1 MSGVDT
7 AAPKAVPAPVQ
18 AFLTQFAMALHKT
31 RAYPPGHP
39 MRQGAVAATHQM
51 LAAARPPGLP
61 LYIGVARRQL
71 MVDGAGTDPSHYVLR
86 DLASRLSRL
95 QVGAVVIGAD
105 ATEADLAHA
114 IDALAGDPTSEPPT
128 GRPRIWGGVG
138 LLPVAYEAL
147 KLDAGGPE
155 DHGGDAEALWRDL
168 AWRALA
174 GGGVGNGTG
183 WGDGSRR
190 ADTQGPGPGGGDGL
204 GWAGGG
210 SAGPL
215 GWAGQGTPAGV
226 GTGPGPSVDEIL
238 VSGSEAFAEALAER
252 LQRPETRAAVAKAVE
267 QVARHAASLDPEA
280 RRTIEVKLRHLLA
293 SLPREALG
301 LLLNVDFA
309 RREDLARVEPAVEW
323 LPVPALLEVL
333 DMAGRAQQQDISTSL
348 LRMLRKL
355 AANADAANADPANAD
370 PAAENDL
377 RAVLREILHAWTL
390 ESPNPWHHTHVLESL
405 ARRERSP
412 LAIERTDGEGLR
424 LVQIALETEAT
435 GEQLE
440 EGVELAIEAG
450 DLAPMV
456 RALDT
461 APAESAA
468 ARVIWGA
475 LTAPAMLRRLL
486 LDRNSEPAA
495 LERVLSEA
503 GEAALEALLDGVI
516 RSQDRSVQRVAL
528 QRVIALGPR
537 GVSALASRLGSVSP
551 AGLRPVLAILA
562 ELPDLPDG
570 LTVRT
575 YTESPDPLTRLEA
588 YRVMTRNPGER
599 DEAIHGA
606 LADPDERVV
615 RVAVEAGAAGF
626 PRSSLT
632 RLLLLLNSAGRS
644 VELRARGVSLLAQ
657 FDAPVVRQWLLE
669 GLVVRRGWLRR
680 LRLVPKT
687 PVLVAKLTVLAD
699 RWGSVPE
706 VQRVLRLAR
715 ATGDADLIAACGEG
729 ESG

>member
-18 AFLTQFAMALHKT
+18 AFLTQFAVALHKT

-39 MRQGAVAATHQM
+39 MRQGAVAAAHQA
-51 LAAARPPGLP
+51 LGAARQPGLP

-71 MVDGAGTDPSHYVLR
+71 LVDGAGTDPGHYMLR

-95 QVGAVVIGAD
+95 QVGAVVIGGD
-105 ATEADLAHA
+105 ATETDLAHA
-114 IDALAGDPTSEPPT
+114 VDALARDPTCEPPT
-128 GRPRIWGGVG
+128 GRPRMWGGVG

-147 KLDAGGPE
+147 KLDAGGVE
-155 DHGGDAEALWRDL
+155 DHAGDAEALWRDL
-168 AWRALA
+168 AWRALT
-174 GGGVGNGTG
+174 GGGAGNGTG
-183 WGDGSRR
+183 WGNAPDRSGTRGRGS
-190 ADTQGPGPGGGDGL
+190 GDGDGP

-215 GWAGQGTPAGV
+215 GLAGQVTPAGV

-252 LQRPETRAAVAKAVE
+252 LQRPETRAAVAKAIE
-267 QVARHAASLDPEA
+267 QAARHAASLDPEA

-301 LLLNVDFA
+301 LLLDVDLA
-309 RREDLARVEPAVEW
+309 RREDLARVESAVEW
-323 LPVPALLEVL
+323 LPVPALLELL

-355 AANADAANADPANAD
+355 AANADPDTGDPAV
-370 PAAENDL
+370 ENDL

-390 ESPNPWHHTHVLESL
+390 ESPNPWHHTQILESL
-405 ARRERSP
+405 ARRERSS
-412 LAIERTDGEGLR
+412 LALERTDGEGLR
-424 LVQIALETEAT
+424 LVQIALEAEAI

-450 DLAPMV
+450 DLAAMV

-461 APAESAA
+461 APAESPA
-468 ARVIWGA
+468 ARAIWGA
-475 LTAPAMLRRLL
+475 LTAPSMLRRLL
-486 LDRNSEPAA
+486 LDRNSDPAA

-516 RSQDRSVQRVAL
+516 RSQDRAVQRVAL

-537 GVSALASRLGSVSP
+537 GVSALASRLGTVSP
-551 AGLRPVLAILA
+551 GGLRPVLAILA
-562 ELPDLPDG
+562 ELPEQPDG
-570 LTVRT
+570 LTVRA
-575 YTESPDPLTRLEA
+575 YTGSPDPLTRLEA
-588 YRVMTRNPGER
+588 YRVMMRNPAER
-599 DEAIHGA
+599 DEAIHAA

-615 RVAVEAGAAGF
+615 RVAVEAGATGF

-632 RLLLLLNSAGRS
+632 RLMLLLNSAGRS
-644 VELRARGVSLLAQ
+644 AELRARGVSILAQ
-657 FDAPVVRQWLLE
+657 FDAPAVRQWLLE

-680 LRLVPKT
+680 LRLGPKT
-687 PVLVAKLTVLAD
+687 PVLVAKLTVLAA
-699 RWGSVPE
+699 RWASVPE

-715 ATGDADLIAACGEG
+715 ATGDAELIAACGEG
-729 ESG
+729 DPA

>member
-18 AFLTQFAMALHKT
+18 AFLTQFAVALHKT

-39 MRQGAVAATHQM
+39 MRQGAVAAAHQT
-51 LAAARPPGLP
+51 LGAARQPGLP

-71 MVDGAGTDPSHYVLR
+71 LVDGAGTDPGHYVLR

-95 QVGAVVIGAD
+95 QVGAVVIGGD
-105 ATEADLAHA
+105 ATETDLAHA
-114 IDALAGDPTSEPPT
+114 IDALAKDPTCEPPT
-128 GRPRIWGGVG
+128 GRPRMWGGVG

-147 KLDAGGPE
+147 KLDAGGVE
-155 DHGGDAEALWRDL
+155 DHAGDAEALWRDL
-168 AWRALA
+168 AWRALT
-174 GGGVGNGTG
+174 GGGVGHGTG
-183 WGDGSRR
+183 WGDGSDRSV
-190 ADTQGPGPGGGDGL
+190 TQGRGSGAGDGP

-210 SAGPL
+210 SGGLL
-215 GWAGQGTPAGV
+215 GLAGQVTPAGV

-252 LQRPETRAAVAKAVE
+252 LRRPETRAAVAKAIE
-267 QVARHAASLDPEA
+267 QAARHAASLDPEA

-301 LLLNVDFA
+301 LLLDADFA
-309 RREDLARVEPAVEW
+309 RREDLARVESAVEW
-323 LPVPALLEVL
+323 LPVPALLELL
-333 DMAGRAQQQDISTSL
+333 DMAGRAQHQDISTSL

-355 AANADAANADPANAD
+355 AANADPDTGD

-390 ESPNPWHHTHVLESL
+390 ESPNPWHHTHILESL

-412 LAIERTDGEGLR
+412 LAMERTHGEGLR
-424 LVQIALETEAT
+424 LVQIALETDAT
-435 GEQLE
+435 GEQLD

-461 APAESAA
+461 APPESAA
-468 ARVIWGA
+468 ARAIWGT

-486 LDRNSEPAA
+486 LDGKSEPAA

-503 GEAALEALLDGVI
+503 GEGALEALLDGVI
-516 RSQDRSVQRVAL
+516 RSQDRAVQRVAL

-537 GVSALASRLGSVSP
+537 GVSALASRLGTVSP
-551 AGLRPVLAILA
+551 GGLRPVLAILA
-562 ELPDLPDG
+562 ELAELPDG
-570 LTVRT
+570 LTVRA
-575 YTESPDPLTRLEA
+575 YIGSPDPLTRLEA
-588 YRVMTRNPGER
+588 YRVMTRNPAER
-599 DEAIHGA
+599 DEAIHAA

-615 RVAVEAGAAGF
+615 RVAVEAGATGF

-632 RLLLLLNSAGRS
+632 RLMLLLNSAGRS
-644 VELRARGVSLLAQ
+644 AELRARGVSILAQ

-687 PVLVAKLTVLAD
+687 PVLVAKLTVLAT

-715 ATGDADLIAACGEG
+715 ATGDAELIAACGEG
-729 ESG
+729 DPA